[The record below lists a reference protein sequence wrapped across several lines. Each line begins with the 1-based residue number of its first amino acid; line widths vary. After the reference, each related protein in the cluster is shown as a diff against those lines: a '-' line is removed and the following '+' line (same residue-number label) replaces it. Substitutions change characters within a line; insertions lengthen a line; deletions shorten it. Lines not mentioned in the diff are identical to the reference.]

1 MIDGRLLMELI
12 DLMYILRV
20 DCIARADH
28 LRGDTEYLGKQDTLA
43 EEGVENV
50 VLPCSKSR
58 KGLGLFDLI
67 RNIPS
72 QNK

>member
-20 DCIARADH
+20 DCIVRADH

-43 EEGVENV
+43 EEGLRMLCFPVR
-50 VLPCSKSR
+50 SHA
-58 KGLGLFDLI
+58 KGWAYLI
-67 RNIPS
+67 
-72 QNK
+72 